1 MYRIYCS
8 LCGVIG
14 GGSGRAVDHSYGSKV
29 GTSLR
34 ALWAKYSPMSR
45 SLPYVGLREK
55 LESPKK
61 KLFSSCQHT
70 KDKLRCQFRPITSYF
85 FFI

>member
-1 MYRIYCS
+1 MYRIYCY

-45 SLPYVGLREK
+45 SFALCWSQGEVGV
-55 LESPKK
+55 S
-61 KLFSSCQHT
+61 
-70 KDKLRCQFRPITSYF
+70 
-85 FFI
+85 